1 MARDVP
7 REERPERP
15 DAAAMDIERLFAL
28 ADEARVEARGALADG
43 HEDLEDADDLF
54 ANGASMRVRRARHGR
69 PRIVPLP
76 GGDCHVCFG
85 ADCPN
90 VYADMHKQLVC
101 SVSGFVVGTQCTRET
116 DATWTGRSTASA
128 NPDDS
133 AGTPVGGWQK
143 RRDMFA
149 ASQQAWE
156 TARRIDADAMSAHD
170 AWAAQTEQDGP
181 PPARTSSK
189 RGALC
194 VDQADAHESSEAA
207 KRQRCAA
214 RRETCSKDARDKL
227 EAEALCVIA
236 KLMTGE
242 AAAPAPA
249 PAQAPDAR
257 LQNVEFV
264 RRLALR
270 RYIRQC
276 ADAASSPSM
285 DGVHNV
291 CVAANE
297 FVREQRRRATAPS
310 DTGARPSAKAA
321 SSGQVRRILAK
332 LVVALW
338 LAACQTPHMTQG
350 RRGGD
355 SFRPFAAGVLYQLK
369 RGLYLSSGVCIIPQ
383 LHELSEL
390 LPALR
395 CPNAT
400 PAAKQLQSSSHRG
413 ICSLH
418 KSIASMGELQGH
430 DLNAVTMAFAAAAT
444 DSSLLRAV
452 VGQQAE

>member
-1 MARDVP
+1 
-7 REERPERP
+7 
-15 DAAAMDIERLFAL
+15 
-28 ADEARVEARGALADG
+28 
-43 HEDLEDADDLF
+43 
-54 ANGASMRVRRARHGR
+54 
-69 PRIVPLP
+69 
-76 GGDCHVCFG
+76 
-85 ADCPN
+85 
-90 VYADMHKQLVC
+90 
-101 SVSGFVVGTQCTRET
+101 
-116 DATWTGRSTASA
+116 
-128 NPDDS
+128 
-133 AGTPVGGWQK
+133 
-143 RRDMFA
+143 
-149 ASQQAWE
+149 
-156 TARRIDADAMSAHD
+156 
-170 AWAAQTEQDGP
+170 
-181 PPARTSSK
+181 
-189 RGALC
+189 
-194 VDQADAHESSEAA
+194 
-207 KRQRCAA
+207 
-214 RRETCSKDARDKL
+214 
-227 EAEALCVIA
+227 VIA

>member
-1 MARDVP
+1 MH
-7 REERPERP
+7 
-15 DAAAMDIERLFAL
+15 AAMDIDALFAL
-28 ADEARVEARGALADG
+28 ADEARLESRGELEEHSD
-43 HEDLEDADDLF
+43 ELEDTGDLF
-54 ANGASMRVRRARHGR
+54 ANGDSMRVRRPRRGR
-69 PRIVPLP
+69 PHIVPLP

-85 ADCPN
+85 ADCPS
-90 VYADMHKQLVC
+90 VYADKDKQLVC
-101 SVSGFVVGTQCTRET
+101 SVSGIVIGTQCTRET

-149 ASQQAWE
+149 ASQKAWIE
-156 TARRIDADAMSAHD
+156 AREINAEAMSAHD
-170 AWAAQTEQDGP
+170 AWAAEREQDGAQAP
-181 PPARTSSK
+181 RASAK

-194 VDQADAHESSEAA
+194 VDQEDAHESSEAA

-214 RRETCSKDARDKL
+214 RREACSSDALQKL
-227 EAEALCVIA
+227 EGEALGVIG
-236 KLMTGE
+236 KLMVE
-242 AAAPAPA
+242 EASKAAAPAPA
-249 PAQAPDAR
+249 SAQAPDPR

-264 RRLALR
+264 RRLALK
-270 RYIRQC
+270 RYVRQC
-276 ADAASSPSM
+276 ADACVWPSM

-297 FVREQRRRATAPS
+297 FVREQRRRATDADANAS
-310 DTGARPSAKAA
+310 ASAGASAGRTL
-321 SSGQVRRILAK
+321 SGQVRRILAK

-338 LAACQTPHMTQG
+338 HAACQTPHMTQG

-369 RGLYLSSGVCIIPQ
+369 RGLYLSSGACIIPQ
-383 LHELSEL
+383 LHELAAL

-400 PAAKQLQSSSHRG
+400 AAAKQLQSSSHRG

-418 KSIASMGELQGH
+418 KSIASMGELEGRE
-430 DLNAVTMAFAAAAT
+430 LENVAAAFAAAAT
-444 DSSLLRAV
+444 QSSLLRAV